1 MTPAGRLLAVALLC
15 LLLAGLGIW
24 AGTLSPDPDA
34 NRFPGNSEVAEE
46 SHSLLGD
53 RVTVAGVV
61 VATDPLVIDVFDEPI
76 ELTIST
82 TADSENPAVGDDV
95 WAHGTLTTAETV
107 EADRVIVRA
116 SWEVWYMYL
125 VSLLAG
131 LWVLGRFLRHW
142 QFDPA
147 ELVFRPR
154 Q

>member
-1 MTPAGRLLAVALLC
+1 MTLAGRLLAVALLC

-46 SHSLLGD
+46 PTTLLGD

-82 TADSENPAVGDDV
+82 PTDSENPAVGDDV
-95 WAHGTLTTAETV
+95 WAHGTLTTADTV
-107 EADRVIVRA
+107 AADRVIVRA

-154 Q
+154 H